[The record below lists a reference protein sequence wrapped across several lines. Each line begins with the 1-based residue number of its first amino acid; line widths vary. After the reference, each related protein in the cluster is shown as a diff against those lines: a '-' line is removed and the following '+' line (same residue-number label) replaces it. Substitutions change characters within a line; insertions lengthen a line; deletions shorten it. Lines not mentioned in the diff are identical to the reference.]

1 MNSIERMI
9 ARRRG
14 ELINRMVRATVGTAS
29 ELGSG
34 EVIEPVVLRQRA
46 TWLNTI
52 VVTEAQKRVQEAWE
66 HRSVQR
72 IVAKKMPSHAWVAM
86 ERAYG
91 KPAWPPAGVH
101 ASDRV
106 RRIAEE
112 LAGRTLRSAAR
123 RLGILTAL
131 IPHWIPDTE
140 YKKLTRQQRKEHGTA
155 IWAAMPDGTTQV
167 ELTHAR
173 RQLRKFYRANT
184 RPPVDAYEVSKCPEI
199 KRLTAPLDA
208 SDDQG
213 VRMQQR
219 ED

>member
-46 TWLNTI
+46 TWLNTL
-52 VVTEAQKRVQEAWE
+52 VVSEAQKRINEAWE
-66 HRSVQR
+66 HGSVQR
-72 IVAKKMPSHAWVAM
+72 MISAKMPSHAWVAM
-86 ERAYG
+86 EKAYG
-91 KPAWPPAGVH
+91 KPVWPPEGVH

-123 RLGILTAL
+123 RLGILT
-131 IPHWIPDTE
+131 
-140 YKKLTRQQRKEHGTA
+140 
-155 IWAAMPDGTTQV
+155 
-167 ELTHAR
+167 
-173 RQLRKFYRANT
+173 
-184 RPPVDAYEVSKCPEI
+184 
-199 KRLTAPLDA
+199 
-208 SDDQG
+208 
-213 VRMQQR
+213 
-219 ED
+219 